1 MKRLRKTLFL
11 TLLGFFVAQRCAF
24 AFSVIDA
31 LGRRVEFAAAPD
43 RIVIAGRGL
52 LMVADALYLFPEAS
66 ARLVGVEKITQGR
79 GNFLAAIDPDFGGK
93 RIFPVN
99 VGPEE
104 ILSAR
109 PDVVLLKSYMK
120 TMLGEPLEMLG
131 VKVMYLDLETPEQ
144 YERDIETLGALLQDT
159 DRAREVTG
167 FFRRAV
173 QKVQFGLAA
182 SEDGPGL
189 SGARR
194 PGVLLLYYSD
204 RGGSVNFNVPPAG
217 WMQTILTE
225 MAGGKALW
233 KDVKAVKGWTKVGF
247 EQIAAWDPEYIFV
260 TSYFS
265 DPAEVVRRLASD
277 PNWQRLGAVK
287 AGRLRAFPGD
297 FYSWDQ
303 PDPRW
308 ILGLTW
314 LAAVMHQD
322 LFGDIDLIGEARVFY
337 RELYRV
343 DDETFDRRILPLLGP
358 DVRR

>member
-1 MKRLRKTLFL
+1 MKRLPQVLFL
-11 TLLGFFVAQRCAF
+11 TILCLFAGTLSVS
-24 AFSVIDA
+24 AFSVTDA
-31 LGRRVEFAAAPD
+31 LGRSVEFDAVPD

-66 ARLVGVEKITQGR
+66 DRLIGVEKITQGR
-79 GNFLAAIDPDFGGK
+79 GNFLSVVDPDFGEK
-93 RIFPVN
+93 RVFPVN
-99 VGPEE
+99 VGAEE
-104 ILSAR
+104 ILAVR
-109 PDVVLLKSYMK
+109 PDAVLLKSYMK
-120 TMLGEPLEMLG
+120 TMLGERLEMLG
-131 VKVMYLDLETPEQ
+131 VKVVYLDLETPEQ
-144 YERDIETLGALLQDT
+144 YERDIETLGAMLQDAA
-159 DRAREVTG
+159 RAREITG
-167 FFRRAV
+167 FYRRAV
-173 QKVQFGLAA
+173 QKVRLRLEAA
-182 SEDGPGL
+182 EEGSGR

-204 RGGSVNFNVPPAG
+204 RGGSVSFNVPPAG

-233 KDVKAVKGWTKVGF
+233 KDVKAAKGWTKVGF

-265 DPAEVVRRLASD
+265 DPGDVVGRLESD
-277 PNWQRLGAVK
+277 SSWRHLDAVK
-287 AGRLRAFPGD
+287 AGRILAFPGD

-314 LAAVMHQD
+314 LAAVMHED
-322 LFGDIDLIGEARVFY
+322 LFGDIDLTGEARAFY
-337 RELYRV
+337 RELYGV
-343 DDETFDRRILPLLGP
+343 DRTTFDRSILPLLSP